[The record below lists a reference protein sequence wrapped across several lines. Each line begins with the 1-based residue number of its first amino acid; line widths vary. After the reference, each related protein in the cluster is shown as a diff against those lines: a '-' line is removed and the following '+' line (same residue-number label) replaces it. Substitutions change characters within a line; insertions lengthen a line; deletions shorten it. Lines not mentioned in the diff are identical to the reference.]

1 MNTVLSLG
9 WSQWSA
15 WLLSRLDCGC
25 FFATFFSFESFAETS
40 NYVVLRDASYV
51 DHDDTNYIYKLQ
63 LRTYKWQRWQNLTQ
77 SYHAVTV
84 PSLRATCTLNYFM
97 GPVLVDLQ
105 SNLLRVVT
113 HEHQTYLHQLT
124 VWRSYPCLDQSSIL
138 YRTLISTKFLYFSKF
153 SWDFSFLLYVLI
165 RNGCKLW
172 CSMSSLNLGLMDDL
186 PFLSL
191 MQYLQLDRCF
201 LYCSEPVN
209 PTWKRCLF
217 PSAHVQSFRPSC
229 CRHYAYGLNI
239 QVVAIIV
246 SWSH

>member
-138 YRTLISTKFLYFSKF
+138 YRTLISTKISLFQQIFLRF
-153 SWDFSFLLYVLI
+153 
-165 RNGCKLW
+165 
-172 CSMSSLNLGLMDDL
+172 
-186 PFLSL
+186 FLSTVCIDQKWMQTL
-191 MQYLQLDRCF
+191 M
-201 LYCSEPVN
+201 
-209 PTWKRCLF
+209 
-217 PSAHVQSFRPSC
+217 
-229 CRHYAYGLNI
+229 
-239 QVVAIIV
+239 
-246 SWSH
+246 